1 LLPRFFGVGY
11 GSSLSWDLDLPNET
25 RTLWLQ
31 LPVLPI
37 YSFYPGDYRSR
48 DKVMPE
54 RMPHIR
60 VNALFVEQ
68 RWVRGEDKLRG
79 TRWAGEID
87 AKFPGQTVIWECLAL
102 SYSPSN

>member
-1 LLPRFFGVGY
+1 LARLKRIDVADFRKWCRKSLSDFVARFFGVGY
-11 GSSLSWDLDLPNET
+11 GSSLSWDLDLPIET
-25 RTLWLQ
+25 ADRLQ

-60 VNALFVEQ
+60 VNALFV
-68 RWVRGEDKLRG
+68 RTTLTGTDASVR
-79 TRWAGEID
+79 
-87 AKFPGQTVIWECLAL
+87 
-102 SYSPSN
+102 